1 MPTNTSVASL
11 SGPFHALNIRFS
23 KADGLK
29 FIRMVHVIR
38 VRMCQ
43 GEHERPLCQRAQHG
57 RKRPSLPCPVSDYQG
72 AFLSLNEIKR
82 LRVCIIDMID
92 AVATGSIRSPYF
104 VTLIGSR
111 SMENP
116 PFYSVA
122 FSYKIVRED
131 GMKLWYDTVRDD
143 M

>member
-1 MPTNTSVASL
+1 
-11 SGPFHALNIRFS
+11 
-23 KADGLK
+23 
-29 FIRMVHVIR
+29 
-38 VRMCQ
+38 MCQ

-57 RKRPSLPCPVSDYQG
+57 RKRPSLHARIDYQG

-92 AVATGSIRSPYF
+92 AVGNRLDPVAMFCDFDRFAFYGKSPF
-104 VTLIGSR
+104 L
-111 SMENP
+111 
-116 PFYSVA
+116 SVA